1 LARRSTEGK
10 VWSTLNEAMNRH
22 TEGFVQSNSGELSLA
37 ELYGLIRSQIEH
49 ENELVSQ
56 RVIWQILTQA
66 FFFGAY
72 ASLLNAPKEA
82 KNYLFE
88 SEQILLL
95 WLMPI
100 AAILAGLLA
109 YISIVSSLKTIVLLR
124 QRYEDRAHSKSPG
137 DPSSKLY
144 PDIQGPAQWG
154 NMAMFSPG
162 MMPLVFTVSWLVV
175 LGRLVI
181 AWW

>member
-1 LARRSTEGK
+1 MESR
-10 VWSTLNEAMNRH
+10 
-22 TEGFVQSNSGELSLA
+22 SGELSLA
-37 ELYGLIRSQIEH
+37 ELYAIIRSQIEH
-49 ENELVSQ
+49 EDELLSQ

-72 ASLLNAPKEA
+72 ASLVNAPKEA

-88 SEQILLL
+88 SEQTLLL

-100 AAILAGLLA
+100 AALLAGLLA
-109 YISIVSSLKTIVLLR
+109 YISIISSLKTIVHLR
-124 QRYEDRAHSKSPG
+124 QLYEKHARLKFPD

-144 PDIQGPAQWG
+144 PGIQGPVQLG
-154 NMAMFSPG
+154 NLSMFSPG
-162 MMPLVFTVSWLVV
+162 MMPLVFTAAWLVV
-175 LGRLVI
+175 LGRLII